1 MIAICCFPLSLSE
14 VHNDLGENGT
24 ISVVLVRKL
33 TAVHAFSLA
42 VNGVTGPARRW
53 RDTACVIPKR
63 SATAIAVFKNVG
75 RKSRNHSSLGW
86 PRSIR

>member
-14 VHNDLGENGT
+14 VYNDLGESST

-42 VNGVTGPARRW
+42 ANGVTGPARRW
-53 RDTACVIPKR
+53 SNTACVTPKR
-63 SATAIAVFKNVG
+63 SATAIAVFKKVG
-75 RKSRNHSSLGW
+75 R
-86 PRSIR
+86 